1 MPCALGLPWAARL
14 TPVPQRALWA
24 HPPHR
29 RASGA
34 GPPAAAA
41 PGARK
46 PGRRAR
52 AAGSARRSG
61 PAMQSLE
68 LGLVPAPAREPRLT
82 RWLRRGSGVLAH
94 LLALGFT
101 IFLTVL
107 SRPGTSECGAGAGPR
122 GWRGG
127 AGRGAGPRGWRGCA
141 WERPP
146 RRETR
151 SGDHCGGMDW
161 GGAVGAG
168 GQSSGCWGAEADD
181 GSQLPSSS

>member
-1 MPCALGLPWAARL
+1 MPCALGLPWAARFP
-14 TPVPQRALWA
+14 PVPQRALWA

-107 SRPGTSECGAGAGPR
+107 SRPGTSECGAGAGPGPGEGR
-122 GWRGG
+122 
-127 AGRGAGPRGWRGCA
+127 GRGAGGAARGSA
-141 WERPP
+141 RPGG
-146 RRETR
+146 RLGVGTTVEGWTGEGQ
-151 SGDHCGGMDW
+151 SGLAGR
-161 GGAVGAG
+161 ALGAG
-168 GQSSGCWGAEADD
+168 SRGRRRQPT
-181 GSQLPSSS
+181 L